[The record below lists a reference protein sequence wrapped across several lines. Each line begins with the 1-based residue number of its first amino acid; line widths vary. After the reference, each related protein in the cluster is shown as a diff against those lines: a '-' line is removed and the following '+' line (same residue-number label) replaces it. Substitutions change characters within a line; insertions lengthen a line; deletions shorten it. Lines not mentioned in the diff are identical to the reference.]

1 VPKLNELHE
10 KYAKDGLVLI
20 GVHSDPDT
28 AKGKES
34 VKTDGMKYVVSFDG
48 GKLMKAFKCDSF
60 PDYVIIDHKG
70 IVRAVD
76 LANAEAEKAIKM
88 LLEEKKKDGK

>member
-28 AKGKES
+28 AKGQES
-34 VKTDGMKYVVSFDG
+34 VKTDGMKYLVSFDG

-60 PDYVIIDHKG
+60 PDYVVIDHKG

-76 LANAEAEKAIKM
+76 LSNAEVEKAIKA
-88 LLEEKKKDGK
+88 LIAEKAADK